1 MGHSNPP
8 TAAAVCIGETMA
20 LLVPEQPLP
29 LERVTSFQHA
39 FGGAESNVARGL
51 VALGVPTAWISRVGA
66 DGFGRR
72 ITEALAADG
81 VDTGAV
87 AVDPHRPTGLYVKEI
102 GTRGDGTGSRMHYYR
117 RGSAASALGP
127 GLLGEPAVRSR
138 LDRAGLVH
146 VSGITAALSDSALA
160 LLRRLVAD
168 RAPGGDRQPGGDRR
182 SDGDRWSD
190 GDRRP
195 DRAPAGAGPL
205 ISFDLNWR
213 PALWRDPDRD
223 PAVLRELAAAAD
235 LVLCGADEAEA
246 VFGTGDP
253 LELRA
258 LLPGPGTLVVKDDS
272 SAATAVDRDGTVTV
286 QPALRVRVVEPVGAG
301 DAFAAGYLA
310 GTLRGYGQTGR
321 LRLGH
326 LTAAATLVVSGD
338 HGAPPPAPAVERLL
352 AAGPEEWAA
361 ALVSADGIARAGEGA
376 LTA

>member
-1 MGHSNPP
+1 MGESDQ
-8 TAAAVCIGETMA
+8 TAAGGESAVSGVSAASAVCIGETMA

-29 LERVTSFQHA
+29 LDRVTSFQHA

-72 ITEALAADG
+72 ITRDLAADG

-87 AVDPHRPTGLYVKEI
+87 ATDPERPTGLYVKEI
-102 GTRGDGTGSRMHYYR
+102 GTAGDGTGSRMHYYR

-127 GLLGEPAVRSR
+127 ELLEEPAVRAR

-146 VSGITAALSDSALA
+146 VSGITAALSDRALE
-160 LLRRLVAD
+160 LLRRLVTG
-168 RAPGGDRQPGGDRR
+168 RREGGP
-182 SDGDRWSD
+182 
-190 GDRRP
+190 
-195 DRAPAGAGPL
+195 
-205 ISFDLNWR
+205 IVSFDLNWR
-213 PALWRDPDRD
+213 PALWRDRD
-223 PAVLRELAAAAD
+223 PGVLRELLDAAD

-272 SAATAVDRDGTVTV
+272 NAATAVDRDGSVTV

-310 GTLRGYGQTGR
+310 GTLRGYGQARR

-326 LTAAATLVVSGD
+326 LTAAATLVVPGD
-338 HGAPPPAPAVERLL
+338 HGAPPQAPVVERLL

-361 ALVSADGIARAGEGA
+361 TEVGETGFAEAEGA
-376 LTA
+376 PAG